1 LTDSVSI
8 IPFPGQKLRE
18 RLPEVRATQQQSGNQ
33 IPYKPEE
40 QKIPKTVL
48 QPIGN
53 LKIKGISIKE
63 ILNPIQTENAEATNQ
78 EVEVKESRPLELESL
93 LMYWQRFAFHL
104 KEQNKTSVFPML
116 TKRDPKIINDNTIIY
131 YVDNEWVKEIL
142 KPELFDLLA
151 YLKVNLK
158 NGQLKIDIRVLE
170 EDKQSVTPLSPN
182 DKFKILVERNPNLQ
196 MLQRL
201 FNLDLDY

>member
-1 LTDSVSI
+1 
-8 IPFPGQKLRE
+8 
-18 RLPEVRATQQQSGNQ
+18 
-33 IPYKPEE
+33 
-40 QKIPKTVL
+40 
-48 QPIGN
+48 
-53 LKIKGISIKE
+53 
-63 ILNPIQTENAEATNQ
+63 
-78 EVEVKESRPLELESL
+78 
-93 LMYWQRFAFHL
+93 
-104 KEQNKTSVFPML
+104 ML